1 MLQSQET
8 SLSSTSLLAHTPKL
22 AESLA
27 IQIQLL
33 RVTGLCITYV
43 VRAGIGRCIVRSV
56 GGFGVAGEE
65 IGDNRYGVASLLR
78 THGC

>member
-8 SLSSTSLLAHTPKL
+8 SLSGASLFAHPPEL

-43 VRAGIGRCIVRSV
+43 VRAGIGRRIVRSV

-65 IGDNRYGVASLLR
+65 FGNDCHGVAGLLR